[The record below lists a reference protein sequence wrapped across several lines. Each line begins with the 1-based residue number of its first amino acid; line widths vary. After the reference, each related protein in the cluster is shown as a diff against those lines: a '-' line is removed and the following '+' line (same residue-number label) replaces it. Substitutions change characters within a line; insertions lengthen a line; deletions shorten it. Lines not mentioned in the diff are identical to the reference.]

1 MPDGSMVMNRK
12 VVSAD
17 ENEMVRIHGPT
28 SSKNIMEHS

>member
-1 MPDGSMVMNRK
+1 MVMNRK

-17 ENEMVRIHGPT
+17 GDEMVRIHGPT